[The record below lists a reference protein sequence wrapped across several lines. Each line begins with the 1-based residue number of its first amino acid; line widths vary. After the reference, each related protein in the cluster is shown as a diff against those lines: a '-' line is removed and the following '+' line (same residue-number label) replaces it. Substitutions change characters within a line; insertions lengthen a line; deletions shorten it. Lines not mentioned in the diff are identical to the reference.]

1 MTEFDDRDRR
11 DSAVLLSALSTAQT
25 ATDRFGSEDPDEWGL
40 GVDSD
45 AESE

>member
-25 ATDRFGSEDPDEWGL
+25 ATDRFGSEDPDE
-40 GVDSD
+40 
-45 AESE
+45 